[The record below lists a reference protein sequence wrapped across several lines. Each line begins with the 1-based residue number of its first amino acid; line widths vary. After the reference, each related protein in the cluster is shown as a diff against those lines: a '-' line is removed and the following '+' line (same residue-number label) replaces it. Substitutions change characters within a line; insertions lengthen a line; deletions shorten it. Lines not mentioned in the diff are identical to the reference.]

1 MKVKNPI
8 APYLSVKYMPKYS
21 WKAFVVLITGILLTG
36 VLSYFTYIN
45 LGKEEDKNFA
55 MVCQEINTKVMA
67 RLYAHAQL
75 LRSGAAYIIGSD
87 EVTRTE
93 WHDFVEKCK
102 VDKNLPGI
110 QGVGYSVVVPE
121 NKLAGL
127 TLTIRNEGY
136 PEFKIY
142 PEGKREMYTSI
153 IYLEPF
159 DFRNRRAFGYDMY
172 SEPVRRKAMEQARD
186 YDVASLSGKV
196 LLVQETDEDLQA
208 GTLMYVPVY
217 NKEKPV
223 STVAERRE
231 ALMGWV
237 YSPYRMNDLM
247 NGILGRWDT
256 INSERIHLKI
266 YDNDDLTQEA
276 LLFDSQYPNKN
287 DVPDKT
293 RALEMPIEFNGNM
306 WTLYFQQSNEF
317 QWHFSNRVTIVLAG
331 GLIISLLLFFL
342 TASLQNTKAKAQ
354 LIAEGLTAELKES
367 EEKFKTLADTSPMA
381 IYMSTGIEQTAE
393 YINHTFVDWFGYTIE
408 EVPTFNQW
416 WPLAY
421 PNKDYRERLEKEW
434 QEKVG
439 KAINTKSEIE
449 PIEVIVKCKD
459 GSEKNITWGFKTIG
473 KQNWA
478 YGLDLT
484 KRKQVE
490 QRLIEMNENLE
501 EMVYITSH
509 DLQVPLISMEGYAS
523 ELLEDYDSELDENG
537 KFCLLRLKNNAQSM
551 HNLIKSLL
559 DISRLNTKIHPFETF
574 NLNAI
579 IEKILMDLTLFI
591 ESKKANILIQD
602 LPELYGDKY
611 RIETV
616 FRNLITNALI
626 YEGKNI
632 TIGATDHTL
641 FVADDGIGIPKDQL
655 TSVFKAGERIMQI
668 EADGVGMGL
677 TFCKKVIEKHHWDIW
692 AESDGPGKGT
702 TFKIRFS

>member
-1 MKVKNPI
+1 MKQISKI
-8 APYLSVKYMPKYS
+8 SRT
-21 WKAFVVLITGILLTG
+21 AFLVLIIGLIFTGA
-36 VLSYFTYIN
+36 LSYSTYIN
-45 LGKEEDKNFA
+45 LGKEEDKDFE
-55 MVCQEINTKVMA
+55 MVCQEINTKIIA

-87 EVTRTE
+87 KVTRTE

-102 VDKNLPGI
+102 IDKNLPGI

-121 NKLAGL
+121 KELAEL
-127 TLTIRNEGY
+127 TQTIRNEGFPY
-136 PEFKIY
+136 FKIY
-142 PEGKREMYTSI
+142 PEGKRDVYTSI

-186 YDVASLSGKV
+186 NDVAALSGKV

-223 STVAERRE
+223 STLAERRE

-247 NGILGRWDT
+247 NGILGRWDAV
-256 INSERIHLKI
+256 NSERIHLQI
-266 YDNDDLTQEA
+266 FDNEDLTQEA
-276 LLFDSQYPNKN
+276 LLFDSQSGNASEE
-287 DVPDKT
+287 PDKT
-293 RALEMPIEFNGNM
+293 RTISLPIEFNGKK
-306 WTLYFQQSNEF
+306 WTLYFQQSNKFEW
-317 QWHFSNRVTIVLAG
+317 QFSNRVTIVLLG

-342 TASLQNTKAKAQ
+342 TSSLQNTKARAQ
-354 LIAEGLTAELKES
+354 LIAEELTSELKES

-408 EVPTFNQW
+408 EVPTFSQW

-421 PNKDYRERLEKEW
+421 PNKNYRDRLQKEW

-439 KAINTKSEIE
+439 KAINTNSEIE

-523 ELLEDYDSELDENG
+523 ELLEDYGSELDENG

-574 NLNAI
+574 NLNVI
-579 IEKILMDLTLFI
+579 IEKILMDLTLFV
-591 ESKKANILIQD
+591 ESKKANIVIEE

-626 YEGKNI
+626 YEGNNI
-632 TIGATDHTL
+632 TIGAKDHTI
-641 FVADDGIGIPKDQL
+641 FVTDDGIGIPKDQL
-655 TSVFKAGERIMQI
+655 ASIFKAGERLMQI

-692 AESDGPGKGT
+692 AESEGPGKGT

>member
-1 MKVKNPI
+1 MKEVSKI
-8 APYLSVKYMPKYS
+8 S
-21 WKAFVVLITGILLTG
+21 WKAFLVLIIGVLLTG
-36 VLSYFTYIN
+36 AMTYSTYLS
-45 LGKEEDKNFA
+45 LSREENEDFA
-55 MVCQEINTKVMA
+55 MVCQEIKTKIMS

-75 LRSGAAYIIGSD
+75 LRSGAAYVNGFD

-93 WHDFVEKCK
+93 WHDFIEKSK
-102 VDKNLPGI
+102 IDKNLPGI

-121 NKLAGL
+121 NNISEL
-127 TLTIRNEGY
+127 TQNIRNEGF

-142 PEGKREMYTSI
+142 PEGKRDTYTAI

-186 YDVASLSGKV
+186 SDVAALTGKV
-196 LLVQETDEDLQA
+196 LLVQETNEDLQA
-208 GTLMYVPVY
+208 GSLMYVPVY
-217 NKEKPV
+217 KKDKPV
-223 STVAERRE
+223 STIAERRE
-231 ALMGWV
+231 AFVGWV
-237 YSPYRMNDLM
+237 YSPYRMDDLM

-256 INSERIHLKI
+256 INSERIHLQI
-266 YDNDDLTQEA
+266 YDNEDISAEA
-276 LLFDSQYPNKN
+276 LLFDSQHGNVSK
-287 DVPDKT
+287 VPAKT
-293 RALEMPIEFNGNM
+293 RTLGMPIEFNGKT
-306 WTLYFQQSNEF
+306 WTLYFHQSNKFE
-317 QWHFSNRVTIVLAG
+317 WLLTNRIIIVFIG
-331 GLIISLLLFFL
+331 GLVTSLLLFFL
-342 TASLQNTKAKAQ
+342 TSSLQNTKTKAQ
-354 LIAEGLTAELKES
+354 LIAERLTAELKES

-408 EVPTFNQW
+408 EVPNFNQW

-421 PNKDYRERLEKEW
+421 PNKEYRERLEKEW

-439 KAINTKSEIE
+439 KAIKTKSEIE
-449 PIEVIVKCKD
+449 PIEAIVKCKD
-459 GSEKNITWGFKTIG
+459 GSERNITWGFKTIG

-523 ELLEDYDSELDENG
+523 ELLEDYGSELDENG

-574 NLNAI
+574 DLNVMV
-579 IEKILMDLTLFI
+579 EKIIMDLALFI
-591 ESKKANILIQD
+591 ENKKANIITQD
-602 LPELYGDKY
+602 LPKLHADKH

-616 FRNLITNALI
+616 FRNLIANALT
-626 YEGKNI
+626 YGGKNI
-632 TIGATDHTL
+632 TIGAKDNTL
-641 FVADDGIGIPKDQL
+641 FVSDDGIGIPEDQL
-655 TSVFKAGERIMQI
+655 SSIFKAGERLMQI
-668 EADGVGMGL
+668 DTDGVGMGL
-677 TFCKKVIEKHHWDIW
+677 TFCKKVIEKHNWDLW
-692 AESDGPGKGT
+692 AESKGIGKGT
-702 TFKIRFS
+702 TFKIRYRK